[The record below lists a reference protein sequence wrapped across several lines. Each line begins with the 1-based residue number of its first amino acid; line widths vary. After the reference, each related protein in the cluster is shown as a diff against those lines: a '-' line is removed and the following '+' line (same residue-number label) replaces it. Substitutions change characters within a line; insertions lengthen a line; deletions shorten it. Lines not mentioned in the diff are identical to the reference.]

1 MTKEDK
7 ELLFKDISARMPYG
21 VKIKVRSNDVRTV
34 RTIDAISGI
43 VTFVESDPI
52 SPFGVHIEHPTTF
65 RQVVKPYLRPMSS
78 MTEKEFL
85 YFMSVRGMNLKSHE
99 IQEMMSENFSH
110 PNGMAIVNTLGR
122 YSHNI
127 DWLNE
132 NMFDYRGLI
141 EKDLAL
147 EAPEGMY
154 NNTYKE

>member
-1 MTKEDK
+1 MKPEDK
-7 ELLFKDISARMPYG
+7 ELLFKDIAARLPYG

-34 RTIDAISGI
+34 RTIDVISGI
-43 VTFVESDPI
+43 VTFVEPDSI
-52 SPFGVHIEHPTTF
+52 SPFGIHIEHPTTS

-78 MTEKEFL
+78 MTEDEFV
-85 YFMSVRGMNLKSHE
+85 YFMSIRGMNLKSHE
-99 IQEMMSENFSH
+99 IQKMMSENFSH

-141 EKDLAL
+141 EKGLAISIT
-147 EAPEGMY
+147 EENDP
-154 NNTYKE
+154 YKQ

>member
-1 MTKEDK
+1 MNLEDK
-7 ELLFKDISARMPYG
+7 ELLFKDIAARLPYG

-34 RTIDAISGI
+34 RTIDVTSGI
-43 VTFVESDPI
+43 VTFVEPDSI
-52 SPFGVHIEHPTTF
+52 SPFGIHIEHPTIF

-78 MTEKEFL
+78 MTEEEFV
-85 YFMSVRGMNLKSHE
+85 YFMSIRGMNLKSHE

-110 PNGMAIVNTLGR
+110 PNSTVIVNRLGS

-141 EKDLAL
+141 EKGLAL
-147 EAPEGMY
+147 EAPEGLY
-154 NNTYKE
+154 NLKEK